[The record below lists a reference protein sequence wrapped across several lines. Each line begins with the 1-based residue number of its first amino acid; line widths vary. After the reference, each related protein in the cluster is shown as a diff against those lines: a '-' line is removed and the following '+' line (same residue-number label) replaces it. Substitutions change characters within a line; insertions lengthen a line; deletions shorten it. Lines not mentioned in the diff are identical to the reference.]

1 MPQVILLRVEAPA
14 KPAVGAPC
22 NGCGVCCMSE
32 PCPVG
37 MLLSRRLSGACAA
50 LEFSEDVSRYRC
62 GLIADAARWLP
73 RAMRWCAPLVARLA
87 SRFIAAGRG
96 CDSDVEVQGR

>member
-1 MPQVILLRVEAPA
+1 MPKVIMLRIDAPT
-14 KPAVGAPC
+14 KPSVGALC

-37 MLLSRRLSGACAA
+37 MLVSKRTQGACKA
-50 LEFSEDVSRYRC
+50 LEFSEREGRYSCSLVSDPTRR
-62 GLIADAARWLP
+62 LP
-73 RAMRWCAPLVARLA
+73 RMLHWSAPLVSRFV

-96 CDSDVEVQGR
+96 CDSDVEIQVA